1 MRIDVIDVAIDKCAA
16 HLSPGKD
23 VDEILS
29 GLLTNAL
36 LVLICAEFEKKFREM
51 IKDRCSSVS
60 DRSVKSYIDG
70 YTETALRGL
79 KTTDVSGLLGKFGD
93 RHKREF
99 RRRLDGNRKS
109 ENMYNSLINNR
120 HRVAH
125 EGVHAATFADIKEH
139 YEEGLAVLDCFRE
152 ALWIPDENGAE

>member
-1 MRIDVIDVAIDKCAA
+1 MRIDAIDVAIDKCAA

-23 VDEILS
+23 VDETLS

-36 LVLICAEFEKKFREM
+36 LMLICAEFEKKFREM

-79 KTTDVSGLLGKFGD
+79 RITDVSGLLGKFGD

-99 RRRLDGNRKS
+99 RRLLNENRKS
-109 ENMYNSLINNR
+109 ENMYNSLVTNR
-120 HRVAH
+120 HSAAH
-125 EGVHAATFADIKEH
+125 GGGPAATFGDIRAY
-139 YEEGLAVLDCFRE
+139 YEEGRSVLDCFRK